1 MNTKKLL
8 VLLGTLVVAA
18 VVISACA
25 TAGEPGP
32 QGPAGPAGPA
42 GPQGEAGAPA
52 MAADLTCTE
61 CHNDTSIITGKQAAW
76 AESVHGSGLAF
87 LEEGPRNTCAGCHSG
102 SGFSAMIAAGQNF
115 TQVESGD
122 ANPTHQ
128 DCRTCHQIHTTYTGD
143 DWALETNAP
152 VAFAAEAFAGI
163 TFDGGNGNL
172 CANCH
177 QARRVP
183 FVVENGTVN
192 VNTARFNTH
201 YGVEAQ
207 VLMGLGGQGV
217 EGKPGAHYSM
227 VENTCVTCHLG
238 EGDNHLFEP
247 QLAACQECHAD
258 AESLDINGLQTEVQ
272 GLIDELHELL
282 VAKGM
287 LTEDGAVVQAV
298 YPENE
303 AYALWNYNIFSHEDT
318 SLGVHNPNYITAALE
333 WSIEQLK

>member
-18 VVISACA
+18 ALISACA
-25 TAGEPGP
+25 TAGEPGA

-61 CHNDTSIITGKQAAW
+61 CHNDTSIITGKKSSW
-76 AESVHGSGLAF
+76 EESIHGSGEAF
-87 LEEGPRNTCAGCHSG
+87 ERGANASCAGCHSG
-102 SGFSAMIAAGQNF
+102 AAFSAMIAAGQNF
-115 TQVESGD
+115 EQVESVD

-152 VAFAAEAFAGI
+152 VTFVAEAFADT

-183 FVVENGTVN
+183 FVVENGTVD
-192 VNTARFNTH
+192 VNTSRFNTH

-238 EGDNHLFEP
+238 EGDNHRFEP
-247 QLAACQECHAD
+247 QLASCQECHAD
-258 AESLDINGLQTEVQ
+258 AENFDINGTQTEVQ
-272 GLIDELHELL
+272 AMIDELHELL

-318 SLGVHNPNYITAALE
+318 SLGVHNPSYIKAALE